1 MKKIILPL
9 LSLFSLLI
17 LAGCT
22 PLTKTSQNSE
32 SKNSTSQSS
41 QKTLT
46 STSETSTDPELKD
59 WLASY
64 STFVDTYSD
73 FVDHYKANPND
84 PDLLNKLSEMTTQE
98 TQWVTDSS
106 KYKNQLSGKDLV
118 EYTNISTRLL
128 QAVEKLSQP

>member
-1 MKKIILPL
+1 MKKIILPF

-17 LAGCT
+17 LVGCT

-32 SKNSTSQSS
+32 SENSTSQSS

-98 TQWVTDSS
+98 PQWVTDSS

-128 QAVEKLSQP
+128 QAVEKLSQS

>member
-1 MKKIILPL
+1 MKKIILPF

-17 LAGCT
+17 LVGCT

-32 SKNSTSQSS
+32 SENFTSQSS

-106 KYKNQLSGKDLV
+106 KYKNQLSGKDLA

-128 QAVEKLSQP
+128 QAVEN

>member
-1 MKKIILPL
+1 MKKIILPF

-17 LAGCT
+17 LVGCT

-32 SKNSTSQSS
+32 SDNSTSQSS

-98 TQWVTDSS
+98 PQWVTDSS

-128 QAVEKLSQP
+128 QAVEKLSQS

>member
-1 MKKIILPL
+1 M
-9 LSLFSLLI
+9 
-17 LAGCT
+17 
-22 PLTKTSQNSE
+22 TKTSQNSE

-118 EYTNISTRLL
+118 E
-128 QAVEKLSQP
+128 

>member
-1 MKKIILPL
+1 MKKIILPF

-17 LAGCT
+17 LVGCT
-22 PLTKTSQNSE
+22 PLSKTSQNSE
-32 SKNSTSQSS
+32 SENSTSQSS

-128 QAVEKLSQP
+128 QAVEKLSQS

>member
-1 MKKIILPL
+1 MKKIILPF

-17 LAGCT
+17 LVGCT

-32 SKNSTSQSS
+32 SDNSTSQSS

-84 PDLLNKLSEMTTQE
+84 PDLLNKLSKMTTQE

-128 QAVEKLSQP
+128 QAVEKLSQS

>member
-17 LAGCT
+17 LVGCT

-32 SKNSTSQSS
+32 SENPTSQSS

-128 QAVEKLSQP
+128 QAVEKLSQS

>member
-1 MKKIILPL
+1 MKKIILPF

-17 LAGCT
+17 LVGCT

-32 SKNSTSQSS
+32 SENSTSQSS

-59 WLASY
+59 LLASY

-128 QAVEKLSQP
+128 QAVEKLSQS